1 MAANYDAGLYEVAK
15 YIILPGFHQPT
26 TATCYVA
33 NMKAWNKLP
42 KDIQAIVETAAREAS
57 AELFGLHLVKGIE
70 ALEKFKEKGCEVIYL
85 PDSEIKK
92 IRKVA
97 IEVWEEY
104 ANKSETS
111 RKIYDSQKKWMEQ
124 LGLL

>member
-1 MAANYDAGLYEVAK
+1 MN
-15 YIILPGFHQPT
+15 
-26 TATCYVA
+26 
-33 NMKAWNKLP
+33 AWNKLP

-57 AELFGLHLVKGIE
+57 AELFQLHLVKGAE
-70 ALEKFKEKGCEVIYL
+70 ALKKFQEKGCEVIYL

-97 IEVWEEY
+97 IEVWKEY
-104 ANKSETS
+104 AGKSDTAG
-111 RKIYDSQKKWMEQ
+111 KIYDSQKKWMEQ